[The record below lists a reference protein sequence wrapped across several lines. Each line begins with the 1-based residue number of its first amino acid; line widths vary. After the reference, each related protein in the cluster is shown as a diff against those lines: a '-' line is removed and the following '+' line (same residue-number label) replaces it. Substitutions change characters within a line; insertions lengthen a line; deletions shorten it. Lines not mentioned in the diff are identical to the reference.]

1 MKERPLRPLAM
12 ALIALSIG
20 AVAGIG
26 AVIFRALI
34 ALFHNLIFLGRF
46 STFYDANRHT
56 EPSPWGVGIVAA
68 VVLAALLVVYLTQT
82 YAPEAR
88 GHGVPEVMD
97 AIYYQRGR
105 IRPVVAV
112 VKSLAS
118 ALSIGSGGS
127 VGREGPIIQIG
138 ATLGSIAAGFLRL
151 PLPQRITL
159 IAAGAGAGI
168 AATFNTPVG
177 GVLFALEILLHEV
190 SVRTLVP
197 VALATAAATYLGR
210 LFFGPH
216 PSFVIPSF
224 ETPYFALT
232 APTVLLA
239 YLGLGLLTGLAS
251 ALYIRTIYGFEDFFL
266 RRFPRRPYLRH
277 AVGMAG
283 VALIFYLLL
292 VTTGRYYLEG
302 VGYATVQDVL
312 MGQLGGVGFL
322 LLLFALKL
330 VATGLTLG
338 SGASG
343 GIFSP
348 GLFLGATLGGAYGR
362 LLAALFPALA
372 ISPPAFAVAGMAGMI
387 GGATGAAVTAI
398 VIIFEMT
405 LDYSAVLPM
414 AIAVA
419 ASYGLR
425 KALVGESIYTMK
437 LERRGH
443 PMPDALQTNFQYMLP
458 AAQAMDRRLVRVMAE
473 TSVGAFLEAHRERL
487 GEAWFV
493 AYNGAKLLG
502 YLSPKAAL
510 RLALAAHPE
519 DRLGPYLAHDFVLV
533 GERRRLFN
541 LIAAMRRRGASVAIV
556 LGGKDGGP
564 VGVVAREQLGA
575 LTLEVSELYLP
586 GG

>member
-1 MKERPLRPLAM
+1 MDERPLRPLTM
-12 ALIALSIG
+12 ALISLAIG
-20 AVAGIG
+20 VVAGIG
-26 AVIFRALI
+26 AVVFRALI
-34 ALFHNLIFLGRF
+34 AVFHNLVFLGKL

-56 EPSPWGVGIVAA
+56 EPSPLGVGIVAV
-68 VVLAALLVVYLTQT
+68 VVLAALVVVYLTQNH
-82 YAPEAR
+82 APEAR

-138 ATLGSIAAGFLRL
+138 ATLGSITAGFLRV

-197 VALATAAATYLGR
+197 VALATATATYLGR

-224 ETPYFALT
+224 ENPYFALT
-232 APTVLLA
+232 APAVLVA

-251 ALYIRTIYGFEDFFL
+251 ALYIRTIYGFEDFFN
-266 RRFPRRPYLRH
+266 RRIPRRPYLRH

-283 VALIFYLLL
+283 VAAIFFLLA
-292 VTTGRYYLEG
+292 VETGRYYVQG
-302 VGYATVQDVL
+302 VGYATVQDIL
-312 MGQLGGVGFL
+312 MGELQNGAFL

-348 GLFLGATLGGAYGR
+348 GLFMGATLGGAYG
-362 LLAALFPALA
+362 LLLSALFPSLGV
-372 ISPPAFAVAGMAGMI
+372 SPPALAVAGMAGMI

-398 VIIFEMT
+398 VMIFEMT
-405 LDYSAVLPM
+405 LDYSVVLPM

-425 KALVGESIYTMK
+425 KALMPESIYTMK

-458 AAQAMDRRLVRVMAE
+458 AGQVMDRRLVRIMAE
-473 TSVGAFLEAHRERL
+473 SPVSEFLKAHRERL
-487 GEAWFV
+487 GETWFV
-493 AYNGAKLLG
+493 AFNGSQLLG
-502 YLSPKAAL
+502 YLSPEAAL
-510 RLALAAHPE
+510 KLALAAHPE
-519 DRLGPYLAHDFVLV
+519 DRVRSYLARDFVLV

-541 LIAAMRRRGASVAIV
+541 LIAAMRRQKAAVAIV

-564 VGVVAREQLGA
+564 VGVVAEEQLGR
-575 LTLEVSELYLP
+575 LTLAVSELYV
-586 GG
+586 

>member
-1 MKERPLRPLAM
+1 MSERPLHPLAM
-12 ALIALSIG
+12 ALASVAIGVVAGLG
-20 AVAGIG
+20 AVA
-26 AVIFRALI
+26 FRALI
-34 ALFHNLIFLGRF
+34 ALIHNFVFLGRF
-46 STFYDANRHT
+46 SALYDANQHT
-56 EPSPWGVGIVAA
+56 PPSPLGFGIVAA
-68 VVLAALLVVYLTQT
+68 VVGAALLVVYLTEN

-138 ATLGSIAAGFLRL
+138 AAFGSIASAYLRI
-151 PLPQRITL
+151 PLPQRVTL
-159 IAAGAGAGI
+159 IAAGAGGGI

-197 VALATAAATYLGR
+197 VALATATATYLGQ

-224 ETPYFALT
+224 ETPYFELT
-232 APTVLLA
+232 NPWLLFA
-239 YLGLGLLTGLAS
+239 YLGLGLLAGLAS
-251 ALYIRTIYGFEDFFL
+251 ALYIRTIYGFEDFFN
-266 RRFPRRPYLRH
+266 RRFRRRPYLRH
-277 AVGMAG
+277 AVGMALVG
-283 VALIFYLLL
+283 AIFVLLARF
-292 VTTGRYYLEG
+292 TGHYYTQG
-302 VGYATVQDVL
+302 VGYAAVQDVL
-312 MGQLGGVGFL
+312 MGSLNGWGFL

-330 VATGLTLG
+330 VSTGLTLG

-348 GLFLGATLGGAYGR
+348 GLFIGATLGGAYG
-362 LLAALFPALA
+362 LILAQVFPALN
-372 ISPPAFAVAGMAGMI
+372 ISPPAFAVAGMAGLI

-414 AIAVA
+414 AITVA

-425 KALVGESIYTMK
+425 KALLAESIYTMK

-443 PMPDALQTNFQYMLP
+443 PMPDALQTNFAYMQP
-458 AAQAMDRRLVRVMAE
+458 VAQIMERRVVRIQADLRVA
-473 TSVGAFLEAHRERL
+473 AFLETHRDRL
-487 GEAWFV
+487 ATHWFV
-493 AYNGAKLLG
+493 AYEGGRPQG
-502 YLSPKAAL
+502 YLRPQDAL
-510 RLALAAHPE
+510 SLALGADPKERVAAH
-519 DRLGPYLAHDFVLV
+519 LARDFVLV

-541 LIAAMRRRGASVAIV
+541 LVPTMRRHGAAAALV
-556 LGGKDGGP
+556 LGGTNGGV
-564 VGVVAREQLGA
+564 VGVVSAAELGQ
-575 LTLEVSELYLP
+575 LTLDVSELYV
-586 GG
+586 